1 MLLLTWAHSTVV
13 PREILRVKQINIDS
27 LEIGLPVVLHTGKFI
42 NIPRDSPLT
51 KERWSNICGK
61 DESSTKTKCRLS
73 STIRYHWQQ
82 KLESVRFSCASA
94 TSLSFPERKKSM
106 FWLFP
111 RFPVSSS
118 QTLINKHNS
127 YQQFTRPLTCEII
140 NNNSWTLELISSSWE
155 LNPWDF

>member
-1 MLLLTWAHSTVV
+1 MSTFYSR
-13 PREILRVKQINIDS
+13 PQRNWRQCLRKILRVKQCVLWRFDIDS
-27 LEIGLPVVLHTGKFI
+27 LEIGLPVVLYTDKIHKHTTWQ
-42 NIPRDSPLT
+42 P
-51 KERWSNICGK
+51 SNQ
-61 DESSTKTKCRLS
+61 STVTKTKCRLS

-118 QTLINKHNS
+118 QTLINMHNS
-127 YQQFTRPLTCEII
+127 NQQFTKPLTCEII
-140 NNNSWTLELISSSWE
+140 NNNFWTLELMSSSLG